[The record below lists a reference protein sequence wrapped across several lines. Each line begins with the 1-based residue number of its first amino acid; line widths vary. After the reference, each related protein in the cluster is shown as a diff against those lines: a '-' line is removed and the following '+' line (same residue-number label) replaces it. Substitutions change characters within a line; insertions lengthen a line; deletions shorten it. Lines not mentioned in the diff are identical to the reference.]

1 MEVGNTNETGKKSFV
16 LYIDAKELWESL
28 PDAQAGKLIKQV
40 FRYMAGEDPE
50 SPDDLTKYLFI
61 QIKSTLDRDQN
72 KWEASKQ
79 ARSENGKKGGRPPK
93 PKKAIGSEEKLNKA
107 KIANGLG
114 EKLSKANKAVSVTVN
129 ANDTVNENEIVDD
142 KLYDVDFLLK
152 IYLANDKLIRAVK
165 EKSEFNGGI
174 SLESRLVEFNK
185 FLKAKDQWQKTW
197 KDYTSHFLNWH
208 EKSKKDST
216 SDSPTFNSPVI

>member
-16 LYIDAKELWESL
+16 LYTDAKELWESL

-40 FRYMAGEDPE
+40 FSYMAGEDPE
-50 SPDDLTKYLFI
+50 PPDDLTKYLLI

-72 KWEASKQ
+72 KWEASKK

-93 PKKAIGSEEKLNKA
+93 PKKTIGSEEKLDKA
-107 KIANGLG
+107 KKANGFG

-152 IYLANDKLIRAVK
+152 IYLGNDNLIRAVK
-165 EKSEFNGGI
+165 EKSEFSGGI

-185 FLKAKDQWQKTW
+185 FLKAKDQGQKTW

-208 EKSKKDST
+208 EKSKKAIT
-216 SDSPTFNSPVI
+216 SDSPTFNSPVL